1 MITHDEVLGDWTGRI
16 DKKIDET
23 KEKYDLSKISPDPVH
38 QAFALNGIAVRDFF
52 DPYQRNQ
59 TKLIRELGQ
68 KIDDK
73 NLNDTSFVY
82 DYVGGHGLI
91 KVFNEEIIQKGHLSG
106 IKGFDEEF
114 KKWVEHG
121 SAPFKV
127 AGTDPVD
134 NSDPWDW
141 GYPRCINN
149 AAWIGGETADS
160 TPENPKYEMDFGC
173 VVDFQTDAVWTIR
186 KDGVRLFYADINTGE
201 ITRQTDLDG
210 NPNIC
215 KVGNRTEIKG
225 SIMAIPCCKTPRR
238 IALQKSALGE
248 CKFSDINIIGPLA
261 SLVFCDSIDNRIE
274 VIADPFVGQPLYE
287 VLYLAGAAVS
297 GAHIVGVTANTD
309 DTDVPPAREWPEF
322 DFNTILQ
329 PLLENPQSK
338 LRYRFIGAQTKELL
352 DAVIEKVDTS
362 L

>member
-1 MITHDEVLGDWTGRI
+1 MKTHDEVLGHWTGEI
-16 DKKIDET
+16 EKKIEET
-23 KEKYDLSKISPDPVH
+23 KAKYDLSIISKDPVH

-59 TKLIRELGQ
+59 SKLRRELGA

-91 KVFNEEIIQKGHLSG
+91 KVFREEIIGPGHVSG

-121 SAPFKV
+121 TAPFKV

-149 AAWIGGETADS
+149 AAWIAGETASS
-160 TPENPKYEMDFGC
+160 TPENREYEIEFGC
-173 VVDFQTDAVWTIR
+173 VVDFQTDAVWTITR
-186 KDGVRLFYADINTGE
+186 EGVRLFYADINTGQ
-201 ITRQTDLDG
+201 ITQQTDLDG
-210 NPNIC
+210 KPNIAR
-215 KVGNRTEIKG
+215 VGNTTEIKG
-225 SIMAIPCCKTPRR
+225 AIMAIPCCKAPRR
-238 IALQKSALGE
+238 VALAKSALNE

-261 SLVFCDSIDNRIE
+261 SLIFCDSIDNRIE

-287 VLYLAGAAVS
+287 VLYLIGAHLS
-297 GAHIVGVTANTD
+297 GAHIVGVVAGVD
-309 DTDVPPAREWPEF
+309 EDVPPASKWPGF
-322 DFNTILQ
+322 DFNALLK

-338 LRYRFIGAQTKELL
+338 LRYRFIAAWTKELL
-352 DAVIEKVDTS
+352 DSVIEKVDTKV
-362 L
+362 